1 MTSDAT
7 YSTRGCMYMSF
18 SAGSGGAQ
26 NAHAMAGL
34 RDQVKFAAHKRDYLV
49 MSRAHKPKELF
60 LRCQCVTF
68 VLVKHE
74 N

>member
-1 MTSDAT
+1 
-7 YSTRGCMYMSF
+7 MSF
-18 SAGSGGAQ
+18 SAGCGAGGAQ

-34 RDQVKFAAHKRDYLV
+34 RDQVKFEAHKKDYLV

-60 LRCQCVTF
+60 LRCHCVTF